1 MKILLLRAATGVLAA
16 IYALLKLLPTR
27 SGKVLFLSRQ
37 SNTPSLDFQL
47 LEAELVRLD
56 PGVRVVKIFNRIEPG
71 AASKLSFARDTLRSM
86 FHLATSCVCVL
97 DTYWPA
103 VSMLDHKPELTVI
116 QIWHSLGK
124 IKKSGL
130 AAVGKPGGRTA
141 EIAAVMRMHA
151 NYDYVVAGAE
161 AWDRYYCESFGC
173 SEDQLVHTSLP
184 RLDVLSS
191 KDPQMAQEVY
201 ERYPELIEGKLVLY
215 APTFRRTSRP
225 EHSALI
231 KALLSEGYKLV
242 IKSHPNQALDSGEAL
257 TCPGVSAMQLLL
269 VADYLIT
276 DYSAIAL
283 EAAAAGVKTFYYLFD
298 SERYREHTGVNIEL
312 EEEMPGCVYY
322 DVPSLVKGLRR
333 ADEGGYPEEVLA
345 RFQQKFLIPNRGHAT
360 SELARFVLAH
370 ARLEQAQGRGI

>member
-173 SEDQLVHTSLP
+173 SEDQLVYTSLP
-184 RLDVLSS
+184 RHDVLSS

>member
-184 RLDVLSS
+184 RHDVLSS

-201 ERYPELIEGKLVLY
+201 ERYPELTEGKLVLY
-215 APTFRRTSRP
+215 APTFRRTSQP

-312 EEEMPGCVYY
+312 EE
-322 DVPSLVKGLRR
+322 
-333 ADEGGYPEEVLA
+333 
-345 RFQQKFLIPNRGHAT
+345 
-360 SELARFVLAH
+360 
-370 ARLEQAQGRGI
+370 

>member
-1 MKILLLRAATGVLAA
+1 MKILLLRAATGVLAT

-201 ERYPELIEGKLVLY
+201 
-215 APTFRRTSRP
+215 
-225 EHSALI
+225 
-231 KALLSEGYKLV
+231 
-242 IKSHPNQALDSGEAL
+242 
-257 TCPGVSAMQLLL
+257 
-269 VADYLIT
+269 
-276 DYSAIAL
+276 
-283 EAAAAGVKTFYYLFD
+283 
-298 SERYREHTGVNIEL
+298 
-312 EEEMPGCVYY
+312 
-322 DVPSLVKGLRR
+322 
-333 ADEGGYPEEVLA
+333 
-345 RFQQKFLIPNRGHAT
+345 
-360 SELARFVLAH
+360 
-370 ARLEQAQGRGI
+370 

>member
-1 MKILLLRAATGVLAA
+1 MKTLVLHIGSKLLAA
-16 IYALLKLLPTR
+16 VYALLKLLPTVN
-27 SGKVLFLSRQ
+27 GKIVFLSRQ
-37 SNTPSLDFQL
+37 HSTPSLDFRMLQDEL
-47 LEAELVRLD
+47 RRCDPSVRIVTLCNRLE
-56 PGVRVVKIFNRIEPG
+56 PGV
-71 AASKLSFARDTLRSM
+71 ASKLSFARDTLRSM
-86 FHLATSCVCVL
+86 FHLATSCACVL

-103 VSMLDHKPELTVI
+103 VSMLDHKPSLTVI

-130 AAVGKPGGRTA
+130 AAVGKPGGRAA

-269 VADYLIT
+269 VAD
-276 DYSAIAL
+276 
-283 EAAAAGVKTFYYLFD
+283 
-298 SERYREHTGVNIEL
+298 
-312 EEEMPGCVYY
+312 
-322 DVPSLVKGLRR
+322 
-333 ADEGGYPEEVLA
+333 
-345 RFQQKFLIPNRGHAT
+345 
-360 SELARFVLAH
+360 
-370 ARLEQAQGRGI
+370 

>member
-1 MKILLLRAATGVLAA
+1 MKSLVLHIGSKLLAA
-16 IYALLKLLPTR
+16 VYALLKLLPTVN
-27 SGKVLFLSRQ
+27 GKIVFLSRQ
-37 SNTPSLDFQL
+37 HSTPSLDFRMLQDEL
-47 LEAELVRLD
+47 RRCDPSVRIVTLCNRLE
-56 PGVRVVKIFNRIEPG
+56 PGV
-71 AASKLSFARDTLRSM
+71 ASKLSFARDTLRSM
-86 FHLATSCVCVL
+86 FHLATSCACVL

-103 VSMLDHKPELTVI
+103 VSMLDHKPSLTVI

-130 AAVGKPGGRTA
+130 AAVGKPGGRAA

-201 ERYPELIEGKLVLY
+201 ARYPELTEGKLVLY
-215 APTFRRTSRP
+215 APTFRRTSQP

-322 DVPSLVKGLRR
+322 DVPSLVEGLHR
-333 ADEGGYPEEVLA
+333 ADEGDYPEEVLE
-345 RFQQKFLIPNRGHAT
+345 RFQKKFLIPNRGHAT
-360 SELARFVLAH
+360 NELARFVLAH
-370 ARLEQAQGRGI
+370 ARLGQAAGRGI

>member
-1 MKILLLRAATGVLAA
+1 
-16 IYALLKLLPTR
+16 
-27 SGKVLFLSRQ
+27 
-37 SNTPSLDFQL
+37 
-47 LEAELVRLD
+47 
-56 PGVRVVKIFNRIEPG
+56 
-71 AASKLSFARDTLRSM
+71 
-86 FHLATSCVCVL
+86 
-97 DTYWPA
+97 
-103 VSMLDHKPELTVI
+103 MLDHKPSLTVI

-130 AAVGKPGGRTA
+130 AAVGKPGGRAA

-201 ERYPELIEGKLVLY
+201 ERYPELTGGKLVLY
-215 APTFRRTSRP
+215 APTFRRTSQP

-231 KALLSEGYKLV
+231 EALLSEGYKLV

-322 DVPSLVKGLRR
+322 DVPSLVEGLRR
-333 ADEGGYPEEVLA
+333 ADEGDYPEEVFA

-370 ARLEQAQGRGI
+370 ARLGQAPGQGI

>member
-231 KALLSEGYKLV
+231 KALRSEGYKLV

>member
-151 NYDYVVAGAE
+151 NYEYVVAGAT

-184 RLDVLSS
+184 RHDVLSS